1 MVMPP
6 KWLLLNLSN
15 FMTKDIK
22 RAEHKFDATGQSLGR
37 LATQIAVILH
47 GKDLTAFES
56 HLDLGG
62 FVAVENVDKIKV
74 TGNKFNDKIYY
85 KSSDRP
91 GGLKKSKMKA
101 VVAKKGWAEILRR
114 AVFQMLPDNKLRPE
128 MMKRLTIK

>member
-1 MVMPP
+1 MN
-6 KWLLLNLSN
+6 KE
-15 FMTKDIK
+15 IK
-22 RAEHKFDATGQSLGR
+22 RIEHKFDATGQVLGR

-47 GKDLTAFES
+47 GKDQPAFER
-56 HLDLGG
+56 HLDIGG
-62 FVAVENVDKIKV
+62 SVLVENIDKIKV
-74 TGNKFNDKIYY
+74 TGNKFDDKVYY

-91 GGLKKSKMKA
+91 GGLKKTKMKA